1 MVIRG
6 NFLLIQSRA
15 QDKGE
20 IGTSLAFKRGGLKGM
35 LKYFALLFAY
45 FLGAIPF
52 AYLAGRIKHV
62 DIRSQGSGNI
72 GSTNAFR
79 LLGAKYGLAV
89 FAGDALK
96 GILATAL
103 CLSLWGPWGG
113 LGGGILAIIGHG
125 WNPFFKFKPTGKGV
139 ATGFGVIT
147 VLVPWISLIAIVVF
161 AIVLLLTRYV
171 SLASTL
177 GAVTAVLMTLFSSVP
192 LAYKAFVFVAA
203 MMIFA
208 RHRTNYQ
215 RLLKGIEPKLN
226 Y

>member
-1 MVIRG
+1 
-6 NFLLIQSRA
+6 
-15 QDKGE
+15 
-20 IGTSLAFKRGGLKGM
+20 M
-35 LKYFALLFAY
+35 LKYLALLCAY

-52 AYLAGRIKHV
+52 AYLAGRIRHV

-96 GILATAL
+96 GVLATAL
-103 CLSLWGPWGG
+103 CLNLWGPWGG
-113 LGGGILAIIGHG
+113 VGGGILAIIGHS

-147 VLVPWISLIAIVVF
+147 VLVPGISLIAIGVF
-161 AIVLLLTRYV
+161 ILVTLITRYV
-171 SLASTL
+171 SLGSTL
-177 GAVTAVLMTLFSSVP
+177 GAATAVLLTLFSPAP
-192 LAYKAFVFVAA
+192 LAYKAFVFVAG
-203 MMIFA
+203 MLVFV
-208 RHRTNYQ
+208 RHRANYQ
-215 RLLKGIEPKLN
+215 RLLKGTESKLK

>member
-1 MVIRG
+1 
-6 NFLLIQSRA
+6 
-15 QDKGE
+15 
-20 IGTSLAFKRGGLKGM
+20 M
-35 LKYFALLFAY
+35 LKYLVFLCAY

-62 DIRSQGSGNI
+62 DVRSQGSGNI

-89 FAGDALK
+89 FICDALK
-96 GILATAL
+96 GVLATAL
-103 CLSLWGPWGG
+103 CLNLWGPWGG
-113 LGGGILAIIGHG
+113 LGGGMLAILGHS

-147 VLVPWISLIAIVVF
+147 VLVPGISLIAITVF
-161 AIVLLLTRYV
+161 VLVTLITRYV

-177 GAVTAVLMTLFSSVP
+177 GAATAVLITLFSPVP
-192 LAYKAFVFVAA
+192 YAYKAFVFVAA
-203 MMIFA
+203 MLVFL

-215 RLLKGIEPKLN
+215 RLWNGTESKLN

>member
-1 MVIRG
+1 
-6 NFLLIQSRA
+6 
-15 QDKGE
+15 
-20 IGTSLAFKRGGLKGM
+20 M
-35 LKYFALLFAY
+35 LKYLALLFAY

-52 AYLAGRIKHV
+52 AYLAGRIRHV

-96 GILATAL
+96 GVLATAL
-103 CLSLWGPWGG
+103 CLNLWGPWGG
-113 LGGGILAIIGHG
+113 LGGGILAIIGHS

-147 VLVPWISLIAIVVF
+147 VLVPWISLIAIIVF

-177 GAVTAVLMTLFSSVP
+177 GAATAVLMTLFLSVP
-192 LAYKAFVFVAA
+192 VAYKAFIFVAA
-203 MMIFA
+203 MMIFV
-208 RHRTNYQ
+208 RHRANYQ

>member
-1 MVIRG
+1 
-6 NFLLIQSRA
+6 
-15 QDKGE
+15 
-20 IGTSLAFKRGGLKGM
+20 M

-125 WNPFFKFKPTGKGV
+125 WNPFFKFKPTRQGCCNRLWRHYSSSPLDL
-139 ATGFGVIT
+139 FNSDCCFCD
-147 VLVPWISLIAIVVF
+147 SLIIDSVCFSCVYFRCCDSGANDALFIG
-161 AIVLLLTRYV
+161 
-171 SLASTL
+171 ASCL
-177 GAVTAVLMTLFSSVP
+177 
-192 LAYKAFVFVAA
+192 
-203 MMIFA
+203 
-208 RHRTNYQ
+208 
-215 RLLKGIEPKLN
+215 
-226 Y
+226 

>member
-1 MVIRG
+1 
-6 NFLLIQSRA
+6 
-15 QDKGE
+15 
-20 IGTSLAFKRGGLKGM
+20 M
-35 LKYFALLFAY
+35 LKYLALLCAY

-52 AYLAGRIKHV
+52 AYLAGRIRRV

-96 GILATAL
+96 GVLATAL
-103 CLSLWGPWGG
+103 CLNLWGPWGG
-113 LGGGILAIIGHG
+113 VGGGILAIIGHS

-147 VLVPWISLIAIVVF
+147 VLVPGISLIAISVF
-161 AIVLLLTRYV
+161 VLVTFVTRYV
-171 SLASTL
+171 SLGSTL
-177 GAVTAVLMTLFSSVP
+177 GAATAVLLTLISPAPV
-192 LAYKAFVFVAA
+192 AYKAFVFVAG
-203 MMIFA
+203 MLVFV
-208 RHRTNYQ
+208 RHRANYQ
-215 RLLKGIEPKLN
+215 RLLKGTESKLK